1 MTSITI
7 SSLSSLIYYA
17 MAATNKRY
25 SYPRVAMIQIDVYPA
40 GENTTNTLHAFY
52 AQSAYGHRPYV
63 SHVVYV
69 YQPFTSHR

>member
-17 MAATNKRY
+17 MAATNKLY
-25 SYPRVAMIQIDVYPA
+25 SYSRVAVIQIDVYPA
-40 GENTTNTLHAFY
+40 GENTTNTLHAFH

-69 YQPFTSHR
+69 